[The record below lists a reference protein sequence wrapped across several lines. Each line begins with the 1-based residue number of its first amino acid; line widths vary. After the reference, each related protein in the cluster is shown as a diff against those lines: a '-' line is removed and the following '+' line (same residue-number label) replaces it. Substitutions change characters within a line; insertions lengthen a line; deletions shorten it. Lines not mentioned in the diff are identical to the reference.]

1 MGGTKVSNIF
11 NLTLN
16 FISLTLLPY
25 TGLQSEMLTHVA
37 FHGLHTTQVPAVA
50 FFLLVNFRQFLTL
63 KPELF
68 LVRLKKM
75 GVF

>member
-25 TGLQSEMLTHVA
+25 TGLQCEMLTHVA
-37 FHGLHTTQVPAVA
+37 FHELHKTQVPAVA
-50 FFLLVNFRQFLTL
+50 FFLLVNSRQFLTL
-63 KPELF
+63 KPELL